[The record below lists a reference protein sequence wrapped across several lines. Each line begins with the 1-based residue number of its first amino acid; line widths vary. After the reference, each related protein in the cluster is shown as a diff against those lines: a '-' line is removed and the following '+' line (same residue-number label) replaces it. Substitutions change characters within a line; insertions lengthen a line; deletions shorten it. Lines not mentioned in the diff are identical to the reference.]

1 MPPKLP
7 RGLGAAGDAGVEVV
21 AAVVSVLPANAVNG
35 AIVPSGQT
43 VRNDQTVPND
53 QSVASDRVSVLPQN
67 AAQSIAKDQGTN
79 KGFLRKSCRWRRLI
93 RLS

>member
-7 RGLGAAGDAGVEVV
+7 RGLGVAGDAGVEVV
-21 AAVVSVLPANAVNG
+21 AAVVSALPANAVNG
-35 AIVPSGQT
+35 AIVPSG
-43 VRNDQTVPND
+43 QTVPND